1 MSTTFL
7 YEQFKLCNINSFLQ
21 TVPPNTEVLL
31 HGNDYTEK
39 ADPGSAFGIQK
50 QNWDNH
56 ALILK
61 GFNND
66 DISFNTL
73 KFNCI

>member
-1 MSTTFL
+1 ME
-7 YEQFKLCNINSFLQ
+7 YQNSGLSGTLIHSLQ

-31 HGNDYTEK
+31 HGNDYTGK

-50 QNWDNH
+50 QNWGNH